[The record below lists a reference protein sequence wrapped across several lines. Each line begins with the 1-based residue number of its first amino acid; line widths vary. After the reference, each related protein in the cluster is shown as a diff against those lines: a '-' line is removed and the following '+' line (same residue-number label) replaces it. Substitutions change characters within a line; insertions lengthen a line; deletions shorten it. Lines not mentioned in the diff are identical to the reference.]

1 VIPPQNAGPAPPLLM
16 TNHSL
21 GCPTLFAS
29 GHIPFLLPCH
39 FASPWQLV
47 PSGFGDSRLISTRLL
62 LQVTAVVSLWK
73 LSKCVVTCPES
84 TAPQHFIAS
93 QRVTCTDEEGAEEL
107 LDCARAGEPEGISE
121 MLQRPGVHVDYQ
133 NETGTSALHYAA
145 ANGHEDCVSLLLQ
158 KGARMMP
165 NSSGNTPLH
174 WAVLN
179 KSAACVKALLTAPGT
194 DVLAKNGF
202 GRSALTEAFA
212 AEQTDVTLSASPSL
226 PLCHPF
232 IFFHKLLWLVPLLP
246 VGARAVSPCAW

>member
-1 VIPPQNAGPAPPLLM
+1 M
-16 TNHSL
+16 
-21 GCPTLFAS
+21 
-29 GHIPFLLPCH
+29 
-39 FASPWQLV
+39 
-47 PSGFGDSRLISTRLL
+47 
-62 LQVTAVVSLWK
+62 VSLWK

-121 MLQRPGVHVDYQ
+121 MLARPGVHVDYQ
-133 NETGTSALHYAA
+133 NEGGSSALHYAA

-158 KGARMMP
+158 KGARVMP

-179 KSAACVKALLTAPGT
+179 KSAACVKALLNAPGT

-212 AEQTDVTLSASPSL
+212 AEQTDVTLSAFPSP
-226 PLCHPF
+226 PLCNPF
-232 IFFHKLLWLVPLLP
+232 SLLLAYVSSKPWHNVPLVRRDCRLVPLSLFCSESHLILRP
-246 VGARAVSPCAW
+246 VMSSRPAVMLEHLCSARSKPCGAIKNGFRH